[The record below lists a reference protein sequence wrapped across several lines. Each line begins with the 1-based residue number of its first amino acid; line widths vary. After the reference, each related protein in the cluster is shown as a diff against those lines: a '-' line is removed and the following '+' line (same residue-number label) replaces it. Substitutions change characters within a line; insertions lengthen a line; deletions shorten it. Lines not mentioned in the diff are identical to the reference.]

1 MDEDAVRML
10 DKIEGCQ
17 GEQRGLI
24 DYQLLPPRPG
34 SHVPCDCV
42 ADLPHSACV
51 SVLARG
57 ACSGPIFGP
66 GLVQTTG
73 EGSDVAANADLG
85 AAQPNQ

>member
-1 MDEDAVRML
+1 M
-10 DKIEGCQ
+10 
-17 GEQRGLI
+17 
-24 DYQLLPPRPG
+24 
-34 SHVPCDCV
+34 
-42 ADLPHSACV
+42 
-51 SVLARG
+51 LARG